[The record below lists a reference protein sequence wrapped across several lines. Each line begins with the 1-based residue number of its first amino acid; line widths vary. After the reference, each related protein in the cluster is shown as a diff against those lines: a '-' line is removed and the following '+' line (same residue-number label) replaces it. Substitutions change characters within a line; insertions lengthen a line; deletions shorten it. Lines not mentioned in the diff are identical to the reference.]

1 MVMTKSATNIT
12 IYYSLF
18 SVLSTVVNIN
28 IQMFF
33 ILTYKGLYSVE
44 VSIFIGTLAGLL
56 LYYFFEKCYIFSFQS
71 TNIKLNGLLFYFN
84 SFMGVFT
91 TVIFWETEDVF
102 YLIFIGDLMLYV
114 GGVLGL
120 VIGCYI
126 NDQLNKHFVFIDRFV
141 KVVAI

>member
-1 MVMTKSATNIT
+1 MTKSATNIT

-18 SVLSTVVNIN
+18 AGLSTVVNIN

-33 ILTYKGLYSVE
+33 ILTYRGLYSVE
-44 VSIFIGTLAGLL
+44 VYIFIGTLVGLL
-56 LYYFFEKCYIFSFQS
+56 LCYFLEKCYIFSFQS
-71 TNIKLNGLLFYFN
+71 TNIKLNGLLFCFN
-84 SFMGVFT
+84 NFMGVFT

-102 YLIFIGDLMLYV
+102 YLIFTSDLMLCL

-120 VIGCYI
+120 AIGCNI
-126 NDQLNKHFVFIDRFV
+126 DDQLNNHFVFIDRFA